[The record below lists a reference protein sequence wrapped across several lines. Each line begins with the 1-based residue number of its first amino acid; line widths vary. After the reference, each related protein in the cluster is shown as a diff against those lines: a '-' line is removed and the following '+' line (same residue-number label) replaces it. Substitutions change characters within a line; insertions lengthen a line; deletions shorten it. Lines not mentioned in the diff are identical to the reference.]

1 MVFVSK
7 FANIITLDQ
16 LKAMP
21 ELVSLSLV
29 QKGSRLS
36 VMPVSDDEWEAI
48 LTPMPTLQSLQ
59 ETAVIGDIVSN
70 IGADWR
76 ADT

>member
-1 MVFVSK
+1 
-7 FANIITLDQ
+7 
-16 LKAMP
+16 
-21 ELVSLSLV
+21 VSLSLV